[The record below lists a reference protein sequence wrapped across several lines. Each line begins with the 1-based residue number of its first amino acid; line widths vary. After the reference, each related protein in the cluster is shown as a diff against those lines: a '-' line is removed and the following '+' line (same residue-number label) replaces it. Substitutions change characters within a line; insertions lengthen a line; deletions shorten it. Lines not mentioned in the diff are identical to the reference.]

1 MWQRIQTLY
10 LLIASALLGLMYF
23 DQFRTA
29 YIVLSSIAL
38 ALQLLA
44 LLTYKLR
51 ALQLR
56 LSTLAALILIGLQI
70 WMAVDFFTDSPRPE
84 MHLSQIF
91 PIVAAILDGLALRG
105 ILADE
110 FLVRS
115 ASRLRSSKRK

>member
-23 DQFRTA
+23 DPFKDA
-29 YIVLSSIAL
+29 FIVLFSVAL
-38 ALQLLA
+38 AIQLLA
-44 LLTYKLR
+44 LVTYKLR

-56 LSTLAALILIGLQI
+56 LTTLAALILIGLQI
-70 WMAVDFFTDSPRPE
+70 WMVVDYLTAEPKPE
-84 MHLSQIF
+84 LHVSQVF
-91 PIVAAILDGLALRG
+91 PIIAAILDALAVRG

-115 ASRLRSSKRK
+115 ANRLRSSKRK